1 MDNIDQEP
9 AFAEACSKGHR
20 LFGRVKY
27 CPFCGVAV
35 AQPNATTVQADA
47 PSSPPVVAPQ
57 KNEIAAPIP
66 QPAVQPEIKVTASE
80 PVRSVQTPILEPIK
94 VLAPEP
100 EQPAHPETKQ
110 QPQVPPTQQPPLESP
125 DPNPVPT
132 PISRGWLWFLL
143 IPLVLGLASAI
154 YFFLGENKD
163 KKIDRLMKQARE
175 CETTP
180 DWRCAADVS
189 AQVLQ
194 LDPGHIPARSLREK
208 ALVGI
213 EANDLVTQAQDCAVR
228 NNWKCA
234 RQKSGDALRK
244 DPHNAEAVR
253 LKGRSEEEM
262 HRKPEPEPVSQ
273 SSPPAP
279 RPDLPVAS
287 SVPPRQELAAQAA
300 PQIDPR
306 QIECKAMVKA
316 GEKALTSRSYDA
328 AMDQAREALTVLNN
342 CPGAK
347 ELEETAR
354 RMKNEARRAFRIE

>member
-1 MDNIDQEP
+1 MDKSDQAP
-9 AFAEACSKGHR
+9 AFAEACAKGHR
-20 LFGRVKY
+20 LFGKVMY

-35 AQPNATTVQADA
+35 VQPNAATVQADT

-57 KNEIAAPIP
+57 KNETAAPIP
-66 QPAVQPEIKVTASE
+66 QPAVQQKIEVAASE
-80 PVRSVQTPILEPIK
+80 PTKQVQPPISELIKVQALEPD
-94 VLAPEP
+94 
-100 EQPAHPETKQ
+100 
-110 QPQVPPTQQPPLESP
+110 S
-125 DPNPVPT
+125 NPVPIPT
-132 PISRGWLWFLL
+132 PKPDPKPDSISRGWLWFLL
-143 IPLVLGLASAI
+143 IPLMLGLASAI
-154 YFFLGENKD
+154 YFSLGENKD

-194 LDPGHIPARSLREK
+194 LDPRHIPARSLREK
-208 ALVGI
+208 ALAGI

-234 RQKSGDALRK
+234 RQKSGEALRK

-262 HRKPEPEPVSQ
+262 HRKPEPAPVSQ

-279 RPDLPVAS
+279 MPDLPAAS
-287 SVPPRQELAAQAA
+287 SVPPRQEPAAQAA

-316 GEKALTSRSYDA
+316 GQKALASRSYDA

-342 CPGAK
+342 CSGAK

-354 RMKNEARRAFRIE
+354 RMKKEAIGGFRME